1 MANNHCT
8 SHTPQYC
15 VNTEN
20 VNQHQVQT
28 IPSVPAKFMLVNLET
43 VGNISCSGGTCTTVG
58 ADGKVTTTTG
68 SDALN

>member
-1 MANNHCT
+1 MN
-8 SHTPQYC
+8 
-15 VNTEN
+15 
-20 VNQHQVQT
+20 HQVQKAT
-28 IPSVPAKFMLVNLET
+28 VPAKFMLVNLET